1 MKKRF
6 YMTFNIRVFFTCL
19 AGTLLGVAAVMFIG
33 MNSYV
38 VTNTQPKTSMPLIII
53 DAGHGGGDGGTQSS
67 SGILEKDINLDISK
81 KLCSVFEMLGYE
93 TLMVRNDDSLLS
105 DSDSNTV
112 RQKKVSDIHNRM
124 KIIEE
129 HPDSIFLS
137 IHQNYFT
144 QSKYNGTQVFYSP
157 NNDESRVI
165 AQSIQDS
172 VVRHIQNENERK
184 IKKSGTEIYLLYHA
198 KSPAVMVEC
207 GFLSNA
213 GEAQLL
219 NDDEYQRKMA
229 LAIAD
234 GVIDYLKDCRLIIKE
249 ET

>member
-1 MKKRF
+1 
-6 YMTFNIRVFFTCL
+6 MTFNLRVFFTCL
-19 AGTLLGVAAVMFIG
+19 AGALLGVAVVMFIG

-38 VTNTQPKTSMPLIII
+38 VTNTQPKTTLPLIII

-81 KLCSVFEMLGYE
+81 KLCCIFEMLGYK
-93 TLMVRNDDSLLS
+93 TLMVREDDLLLS

-124 KIIEE
+124 KKIEE
-129 HPDSIFLS
+129 NPAGIFLS

-157 NNDESRVI
+157 NNAESRII
-165 AQSIQDS
+165 AQAIQNS
-172 VVRHIQNENERK
+172 VVEHLQNDNERK
-184 IKKSGTEIYLLYHA
+184 IKESGTEIYLLYHA

-207 GFLSNA
+207 GFLSNP

-219 NDDEYQRKMA
+219 NDDEYQRKIS

-234 GVIDYLKDCRLIIKE
+234 GVIDYLKGSSQNIKV